1 MIQTIAALI
10 ALCGWLIMLTEQPHE
25 WAGLSIFLTGAA
37 MLLGTFIERR
47 PS

>member
-1 MIQTIAALI
+1 MIRAIAALI
-10 ALCGWLIMLTEQPHE
+10 TLCGWLIMLTEQPDE
-25 WAGLSIFLTGAA
+25 WVGLSIFLTGTA